1 MTKLFILFLGFL
13 LIKAVLVMLP
23 TLIRNTMFSVIPRK
37 KYTAEEVIKCGHMK
51 PELYYKKQKKLKS
64 KKNQTKLLPKNKYE
78 EVDVNVIREDFKR
91 KMKSRELTRNQII
104 AIRRY
109 LETLVNCTGKKFSN
123 DCHCIYWCLKRL
135 EPQNTMDLNTLENL
149 LK

>member
-1 MTKLFILFLGFL
+1 MTKLFIIYMGFL
-13 LIKAVLVMLP
+13 LIKAVFVMLP
-23 TLIRNTMFSVIPRK
+23 TIIRNTMFSIIPRK
-37 KYTAEEVIKCGHMK
+37 KYTAEEVIKCGHMV
-51 PELYYKKQKKLKS
+51 PELYYKKQKEAKS
-64 KKNQTKLLPKNKYE
+64 KKNQTKLLPKNTYE

-91 KMKSRELTRNQII
+91 KMQSRELTRSQII

-109 LETLVNCTGKKFSN
+109 LETLVNCTGKKFDN

-135 EPQNTMDLNTLENL
+135 SSEDIMDLSTLSNL